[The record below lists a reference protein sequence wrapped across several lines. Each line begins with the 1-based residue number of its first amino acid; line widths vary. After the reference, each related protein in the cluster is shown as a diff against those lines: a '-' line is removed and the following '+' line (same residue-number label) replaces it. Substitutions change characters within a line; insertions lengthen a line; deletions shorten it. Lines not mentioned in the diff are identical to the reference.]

1 MEDTIKKIKAG
12 FRLLVPDEVKEANWL
27 VNCYNEVTKMSWEI
41 DPKKRCNFTDLVTI
55 FETHLT
61 SEEKE
66 KYKRLEQ
73 SISKK
78 EAKKEIS
85 YSNMQ
90 DNNRMAEVIELNYV
104 DC

>member
-1 MEDTIKKIKAG
+1 
-12 FRLLVPDEVKEANWL
+12 
-27 VNCYNEVTKMSWEI
+27 MSWVL
-41 DPKKRCNFTDLVTI
+41 DPKKRCNFTDLVKI

-66 KYKRLEQ
+66 NYKRLEQ

-90 DNNRMAEVIELNYV
+90 ENNQMAEVIELNYV
-104 DC
+104 VC